1 MPLKEVFWVV
11 IYHPSEK
18 SYFSQI
24 KYSKIGEMIIERLN
38 VCNTVYRDKLLLLEF
53 AALVRD
59 FDPPYYI

>member
-1 MPLKEVFWVV
+1 
-11 IYHPSEK
+11 
-18 SYFSQI
+18 
-24 KYSKIGEMIIERLN
+24 MIIERLN